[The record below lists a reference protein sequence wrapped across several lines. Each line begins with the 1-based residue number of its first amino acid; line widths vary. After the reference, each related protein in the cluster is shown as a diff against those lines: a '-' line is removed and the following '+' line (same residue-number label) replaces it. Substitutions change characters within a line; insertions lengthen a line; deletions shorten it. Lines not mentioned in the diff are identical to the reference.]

1 MTLDYLS
8 RVMHLNRRSESAFA
22 RRNFLRKL
30 SARSGHEWANG
41 VALTQ
46 KHSSGWFERLLA
58 GMIPKSF
65 CNCWPGA
72 CESTPRFPKLLSQ
85 EQGRTA
91 WDDARSVS
99 SRGTRRD
106 MHWFSEPLS
115 AIPPF
120 RPIGFSIKNLANI
133 PMDSSQSVKICQDIQ
148 SIRDGSNLNPL
159 VPVTSGDLR
168 WPSVCGPDQ
177 VFQSLAGC
185 YLPYISGVPS
195 NPSLGELENS
205 VGV

>member
-72 CESTPRFPKLLSQ
+72 CESTPRFPKLPRSKAAPHGTMQDLFLQ
-85 EQGRTA
+85 EAQDVICIDFQNRY
-91 WDDARSVS
+91 
-99 SRGTRRD
+99 
-106 MHWFSEPLS
+106 PLS
-115 AIPPF
+115 RHSDPLDSASKTLQTFLWIPH
-120 RPIGFSIKNLANI
+120 RVSRY
-133 PMDSSQSVKICQDIQ
+133 VKI
-148 SIRDGSNLNPL
+148 SN
-159 VPVTSGDLR
+159 
-168 WPSVCGPDQ
+168 Q
-177 VFQSLAGC
+177 
-185 YLPYISGVPS
+185 
-195 NPSLGELENS
+195 LEMAQT
-205 VGV
+205 